1 VLASRDPE
9 ADLALSPAM
18 GVAASGDAAYRG
30 HVAGNL
36 IGQLAWLA
44 ARRLGLE
51 CRAGSA
57 LMTSYCANGGICS
70 QGASQDFATFELD
83 AAIPRQGA
91 RQVDDMVSLL
101 VKGSG
106 AST

>member
-1 VLASRDPE
+1 
-9 ADLALSPAM
+9 
-18 GVAASGDAAYRG
+18 
-30 HVAGNL
+30 
-36 IGQLAWLA
+36 
-44 ARRLGLE
+44 
-51 CRAGSA
+51 
-57 LMTSYCANGGICS
+57 MTSYCANGGICS